1 MARRKKKAEIKY
13 TEEEIKKSKLA
24 EKLFGV
30 DARIEPFKNPQQE
43 NIQKILQN
51 SEAKY
56 KNPKDFIKQTEKFI
70 DKVDTKD

>member
-1 MARRKKKAEIKY
+1 MARKKKKEKIKY

-30 DARIEPFKNPQQE
+30 DAHTDFLKNPQQE

-56 KNPKDFIKQTEKFI
+56 KNSDDVIIQTENFT
-70 DKVDTKD
+70 DK